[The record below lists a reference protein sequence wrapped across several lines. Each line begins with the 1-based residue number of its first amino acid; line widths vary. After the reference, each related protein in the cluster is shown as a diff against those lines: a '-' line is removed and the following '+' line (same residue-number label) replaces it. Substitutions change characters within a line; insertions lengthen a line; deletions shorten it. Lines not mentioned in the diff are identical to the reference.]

1 MAARTHFYACQSVT
15 GCNVPTCAVLCA
27 SVCLSSKRMMEDRS
41 GQRGLPHV
49 DARPPTVPAPFAFKT
64 DQRAVEHAG
73 PSSSS
78 AAAAAAAGAG
88 DDVFVFGAQGEGG
101 RLTRSRAKQPW
112 TGHLTQMAPFQLAT
126 DIRG

>member
-1 MAARTHFYACQSVT
+1 MPA
-15 GCNVPTCAVLCA
+15 CAVCLCL
-27 SVCLSSKRMMEDRS
+27 CSKRIMEDRS

-88 DDVFVFGAQGEGG
+88 DVFVFGAQGEGG
-101 RLTRSRAKQPW
+101 RLTHSRAKQPW
-112 TGHLTQMAPFQLAT
+112 TGHLTQMAPVQLAT

>member
-1 MAARTHFYACQSVT
+1 MC
-15 GCNVPTCAVLCA
+15 VLC
-27 SVCLSSKRMMEDRS
+27 SKRMMEDHS

-64 DQRAVEHAG
+64 DQRAEEHAG

-78 AAAAAAAGAG
+78 AAAAAAGAG
-88 DDVFVFGAQGEGG
+88 DVFVFGAQGEVG
-101 RLTRSRAKQPW
+101 RLTRSKASAKQAW
-112 TGHLTQMAPFQLAT
+112 TGHLTQMAPFQLET

>member
-1 MAARTHFYACQSVT
+1 
-15 GCNVPTCAVLCA
+15 
-27 SVCLSSKRMMEDRS
+27 MEDRS

-73 PSSSS
+73 PPSSS
-78 AAAAAAAGAG
+78 AAAAAAAGACDG
-88 DDVFVFGAQGEGG
+88 DVFVFGAQGEGG
-101 RLTRSRAKQPW
+101 RMTRSKAKQPW
-112 TGHLTQMAPFQLAT
+112 TGHLTQLAPFQLAT